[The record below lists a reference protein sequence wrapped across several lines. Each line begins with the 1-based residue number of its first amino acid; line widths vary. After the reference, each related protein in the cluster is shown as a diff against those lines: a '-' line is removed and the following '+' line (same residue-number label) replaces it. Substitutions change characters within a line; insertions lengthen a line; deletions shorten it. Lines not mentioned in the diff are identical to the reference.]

1 MVNRLF
7 GAALRSTPI
16 IPVLVLALM
25 TAAVAQTVIP
35 TQISGY
41 LCQNFG
47 GIKSVTGPAA
57 LVIFGATLI
66 FGMIRRHSNLVVDLV
81 VGGFIALFIFNLPT
95 ILASVGITTGC

>member
-1 MVNRLF
+1 MVSRLS
-7 GAALRSTPI
+7 GAVLRSMLI
-16 IPVLVLALM
+16 IPVLVLVPM

-57 LVIFGATLI
+57 LVIFAQ
-66 FGMIRRHSNLVVDLV
+66 
-81 VGGFIALFIFNLPT
+81 P
-95 ILASVGITTGC
+95 